1 MDRVELYANIQLY
14 VNDVIN
20 VTALHV
26 IDFSAAPTSTV
37 PANLPVPPKLSVITQ
52 VIQVIYN

>member
-1 MDRVELYANIQLY
+1 MDRVQLYANLQLY

-26 IDFSAAPTSTV
+26 IDFSAVPTSTV
-37 PANLPVPPKLSVITQ
+37 PANLPVPLS
-52 VIQVIYN
+52 